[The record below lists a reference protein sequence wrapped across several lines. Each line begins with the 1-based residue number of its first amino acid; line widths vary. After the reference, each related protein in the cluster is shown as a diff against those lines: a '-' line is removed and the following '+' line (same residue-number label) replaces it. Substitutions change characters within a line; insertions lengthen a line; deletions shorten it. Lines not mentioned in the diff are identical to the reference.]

1 MGPCSIERNLSLV
14 MLIYCLNISDSK
26 PKMECFCELVPH
38 LSEGLCLTV
47 NFLVN
52 KVAIFGMVVLI
63 AISIS
68 HLWLNQERIISKYQ
82 YINNSSCKWRSLLIK
97 CCIVQLFKKK
107 KKNVWCSQMC
117 NTKCRANFYF
127 ILVHVKLKK

>member
-26 PKMECFCELVPH
+26 PKMECFCELAPH

-52 KVAIFGMVVLI
+52 KVAMFGMVVLI

-68 HLWLNQERIISKYQ
+68 HLWWNQEKIISKYQ
-82 YINNSSCKWRSLLIK
+82 YINNSSCKWMSVLIK

-107 KKNVWCSQMC
+107 KRMFGALKCAILNVVL
-117 NTKCRANFYF
+117 TF
-127 ILVHVKLKK
+127 ISYLYM